1 MQYYVYRLLVKK
13 YIIHL
18 PLLILTA
25 TSGIASGGGGQ
36 SNGTSRG
43 RGEGL
48 YILSK
53 NYVCSCMLF

>member
-1 MQYYVYRLLVKK
+1 MQYYVLVKK

-43 RGEGL
+43 RSEGT
-48 YILSK
+48 YILS
-53 NYVCSCMLF
+53 